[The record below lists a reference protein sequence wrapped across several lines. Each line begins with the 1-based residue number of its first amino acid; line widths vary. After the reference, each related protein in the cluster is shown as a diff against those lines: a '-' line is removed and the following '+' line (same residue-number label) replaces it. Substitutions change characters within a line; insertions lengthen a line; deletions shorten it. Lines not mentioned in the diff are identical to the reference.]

1 MFISIKDRELEY
13 CERMPLRLLGCRCG
27 RWSGSRKFFEV
38 RYLVDDTCID
48 IGAIELSHTG
58 ACWGLPGVL
67 VKFVIMQIKTGTQ
80 RKHWRGSPEADST
93 LSCKNPLEYQEGLK
107 NECTVKEVADAC
119 ALISG
124 WRWWWR
130 DWVSDRVA
138 RKCMRPFFFLR
149 IKYERF

>member
-67 VKFVIMQIKTGTQ
+67 VKLVIMQIKTGTQ

-93 LSCKNPLEYQEGLK
+93 LSCKNLLEYQEGLK

-119 ALISG
+119 LCTDLRMKMVMKGLGKWQGCSKVHEA
-124 WRWWWR
+124 
-130 DWVSDRVA
+130 
-138 RKCMRPFFFLR
+138 FFFF
-149 IKYERF
+149 KN